1 LAHNGT
7 VRQFNREVLRTLRR
21 VHGSYPNDGFLK
33 RRAHQRVQ
41 GVQCL
46 VKSLSRN
53 PQVGGSDPIELRG
66 EFTQMYCTVL
76 AHTLN
81 DRGDQ
86 SRGVVNAHISARK
99 SLDQVSCGQRLSTK
113 I

>member
-1 LAHNGT
+1 
-7 VRQFNREVLRTLRR
+7 
-21 VHGSYPNDGFLK
+21 
-33 RRAHQRVQ
+33 
-41 GVQCL
+41 
-46 VKSLSRN
+46 
-53 PQVGGSDPIELRG
+53 
-66 EFTQMYCTVL
+66 MYCTVL